1 MHTFSFVNKTQLN
14 SKQKNLC
21 TLRLNKSEP
30 PSSQNSRNKLIVTK
44 HPTQQHHSLK
54 NLQSFFVDEQATTTS
69 SSSHPSSGDGENV
82 NDLLSDSMIE
92 KLRLQVRLQ
101 REKVEDER

>member
-1 MHTFSFVNKTQLN
+1 MH
-14 SKQKNLC
+14 C
-21 TLRLNKSEP
+21 RLNKSEN
-30 PSSQNSRNKLIVTK
+30 PSSTNSRNKLIVTK
-44 HPTQQHHSLK
+44 HPTQQHHLK
-54 NLQSFFVDEQATTTS
+54 NLQSLFVDEQATTS
-69 SSSHPSSGDGENV
+69 SSSHPSSQSGDGENV

>member
-1 MHTFSFVNKTQLN
+1 MNKQLHI
-14 SKQKNLC
+14 
-21 TLRLNKSEP
+21 RLNKSETP
-30 PSSQNSRNKLIVTK
+30 PRHSRNKLIVTK
-44 HPTQQHHSLK
+44 HPTHQHHVK
-54 NLQSFFVDEQATTTS
+54 NLQSFLVDEQATTTS
-69 SSSHPSSGDGENV
+69 SSSQPSSSTGDCENV